1 MLLVSEVLSL
11 VVETSDGELCSV
23 LVVLSLFDAADDELE
38 VTLEVELLS
47 VVASEEVEVLIV

>member
-1 MLLVSEVLSL
+1 VLLVSEVLSL